1 MAFPPG
7 LGIRILGSESTG
19 REKMLE
25 EETPTEGQ
33 VRIGGWVQLR
43 ARRSQALIVS
53 PWFRRRGA
61 SRGPGPLRR
70 VSRVTSVT
78 SPPTTPLSR
87 YYYQLILQETQAWRQ
102 DTVKNENVGLLVQP
116 AVLRNFKMATAQP

>member
-61 SRGPGPLRR
+61 SRGPGGPSAQGFKGHLSYFPANHSLEPLL
-70 VSRVTSVT
+70 
-78 SPPTTPLSR
+78 LS
-87 YYYQLILQETQAWRQ
+87 T
-102 DTVKNENVGLLVQP
+102 DFTGNTGLE
-116 AVLRNFKMATAQP
+116 AGHSEK